1 MEQRASES
9 PTIKPINKAAIH
21 RICSG
26 QVILDLSSAVKEL
39 VENSLDAG
47 ASNVEVSLKEYGQE
61 YFKVIDNGCGISPDN
76 FQVLALKHHTS
87 KIMDFPDLQ
96 SLTTFGFRGEA
107 LSSLC
112 ALGDLTIETRTEN
125 EAVGTHLKYDHS
137 GLVTSER
144 KVARQIGTTVT
155 VEKLFSPLPVRSKE
169 FSRNIRREYGK
180 LISLLNAY
188 ALIAKGVRFICTNT
202 TGKNVKSVVLKTQGS
217 NSLKDNIITVFGMNT
232 FTCLDPFSP
241 CISGDWKVEGFL
253 SKPGFG
259 CGRNMGD
266 RQFFYINGRPV
277 DMPKV
282 SKLVNEV
289 YRTSNSKQYPIV
301 IMNFTVPAK
310 AYDVNV
316 TPDKRKVF
324 LSDEGPLMLSL
335 RETIEKI
342 YSPSHCNY
350 SLNAFEEPRKT
361 LDDSVDLVSSH
372 EEEESNGSL
381 KQIYTNKSELEVAV
395 CIQEKI
401 RVDMPCKKVDRI
413 GEESIEYD
421 NKQVA
426 TPVSENFIHGVHK
439 ISKFPVSSCN
449 QYKRLTDSR
458 KLSSKIDGD
467 ATVKKVPQQ
476 SFRSPCAAK
485 VVQSSLTKF
494 ITSSK
499 RKHETECKVLSEVPL
514 LRNEMRPC
522 QVRKT
527 CSEMYAAISRN
538 LSGIGKISPG
548 DSSEVTSEKISEHC
562 KASHMLNGQ
571 GSSLN
576 VEARSEEV
584 SFNCEDNAS
593 CGDDAVGT
601 LEDSIV
607 TTPLLDLPNE
617 TVDSPKTCSSP
628 VICSTFEFNINDL
641 RMRRSH
647 RLSRL
652 RSSTFTCEKM
662 KTKRHYTS
670 ASLEI
675 SQPENDE
682 GKANALAAAVTEL
695 ERFFKIEDFRRMK
708 VVGQFNLGFII
719 GKVDEDLFIVDQH
732 AADEKYNF
740 ERLSQ
745 STILNQQPLLQPIRL
760 ELSPEEEVI
769 VSMHVDII
777 RKNGFSLMED
787 VHASPGNRYLLRAVP
802 FSKNITF
809 GVEDMK
815 DLISTLADGKEEC
828 SILSSYRMDTS
839 DSLCPSR
846 VRLMLASRACRSSVM
861 IGDALGRKE
870 MQKILENLASLR
882 SPWNCPHG
890 RPTMRHLIDLRTVCD
905 DDSVAE

>member
-1 MEQRASES
+1 MEQRAIES
-9 PTIKPINKAAIH
+9 STIKPINKAAIH

-61 YFKVIDNGCGISPDN
+61 YFKVIDNGCGISPNN

-125 EAVGTHLKYDHS
+125 ESVGTHLKYDHS

-144 KVARQIGTTVT
+144 KVARQVGTTVT

-202 TGKNVKSVVLKTQGS
+202 TGKNSVYIGRLE
-217 NSLKDNIITVFGMNT
+217 
-232 FTCLDPFSP
+232 
-241 CISGDWKVEGFL
+241 VEGFL

-361 LDDSVDLVSSH
+361 LDDRADLASSH
-372 EEEESNGSL
+372 EEEESHGSL

-401 RVDMPCKKVDRI
+401 RVDTPCKKVDRI
-413 GEESIEYD
+413 GEESIECD
-421 NKQVA
+421 NKQAA
-426 TPVSENFIHGVHK
+426 TPVSENFIHSVHK

-449 QYKRLTDSR
+449 QYKKLTDSR

-601 LEDSIV
+601 LEDSLV

-617 TVDSPKTCSSP
+617 TVDYPKTCSSP
-628 VICSTFEFNINDL
+628 NEEELQAVKIAF
-641 RMRRSH
+641 
-647 RLSRL
+647 
-652 RSSTFTCEKM
+652 K
-662 KTKRHYTS
+662 HYTS

-695 ERFFKIEDFRRMK
+695 ERFFKIEDFRKMK

-846 VRLMLASRACRSSVM
+846 VRSMLASRACRSSVM